1 MKPWSFDSPIM
12 EKLGFVGD
20 IIILNIIFLVSC
32 LPLVTI
38 GAAIASLYSV
48 TMKMARGESAPV
60 FQTYC
65 SAFKQNFK
73 DGSISGIVLFIFLAL
88 IWVDFHL
95 IAQLSNGPKTILGIV
110 LGLLLGLF
118 FLVTAYIFPLIAKM
132 KNNIK
137 ENFKNA
143 LFMSISHFPLTL
155 LLVGLNLGM
164 IILMMFSPRM
174 FTIMLLIFVFFGFA
188 FFSFVKAK
196 IYSKIFKKLGY

>member
-65 SAFKQNFK
+65 CAFKQNFK

-143 LFMSISHFPLTL
+143 LFMSISHFPLTV